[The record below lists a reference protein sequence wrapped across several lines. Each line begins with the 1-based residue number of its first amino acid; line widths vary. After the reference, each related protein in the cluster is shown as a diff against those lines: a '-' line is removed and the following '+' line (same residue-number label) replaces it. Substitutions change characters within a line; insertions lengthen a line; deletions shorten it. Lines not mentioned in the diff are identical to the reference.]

1 MIRDLLIPQIKERF
15 AQYQPV
21 INLNDNPV
29 VTITNPL
36 PAIGAV
42 TIWDE
47 GEEATLAIGKISH
60 GHFTIYEK
68 GLSPEV
74 IHQRLADNLLD
85 FLEALF
91 ADKVLLWVSD
101 DGEAGGWQ
109 RIDLSPDISPPEP
122 GGRFYLWSGPTEF
135 KV

>member
-1 MIRDLLIPQIKERF
+1 MIRDLLIPQIQERF
-15 AQYQPV
+15 IQYGPV
-21 INLNDNPV
+21 INMTDNPV
-29 VTITNPL
+29 VTFTNSL
-36 PAIGAV
+36 PAIGEL
-42 TIWDE
+42 TIWDD

-60 GHFTIYEK
+60 GHFSVYEN

-74 IHQRLADNLLD
+74 IHQRIADNLLD

-91 ADKVLLWVSD
+91 ADKVLMWISD
-101 DGEAGGWQ
+101 DEVSGGWQ

-122 GGRFYLWSGPTEF
+122 GGRFYFWSGPTEF